1 MKQFLSLLSLIC
13 ILVSCNSDDKIEV
26 GNKTTLEITK
36 EFKAGNVILGEEIE
50 AVFKLKNTG
59 SYPLIIAEVKGSC
72 SCTVADYPEDPIA
85 PGETEEITATV
96 RTDNAAPGTL
106 IKEVRVVANTEPSIT
121 VLSIRANVIRK

>member
-1 MKQFLSLLSLIC
+1 MAL
-13 ILVSCNSDDKIEV
+13 NWD
-26 GNKTTLEITK
+26 ITK
-36 EFKAGNVILGEEIE
+36 VYRHKNLYRKETIMNE